1 MKLHYKLANIIY
13 DFRSRRQRFARG
25 WADGDVWNMNDWFIK
40 TVEPMLKHLRDNG
53 CGVPNELYD
62 EGLDSREQWEA
73 VLDEM
78 VRCLHLMDEENVRMA
93 LGLYRR
99 HGLSYDEH
107 KRIGDTMEENKNRFF
122 ELFSKWFFDLW
133 D

>member
-1 MKLHYKLANIIY
+1 
-13 DFRSRRQRFARG
+13 
-25 WADGDVWNMNDWFIK
+25 
-40 TVEPMLKHLRDNG
+40 
-53 CGVPNELYD
+53 
-62 EGLDSREQWEA
+62 
-73 VLDEM
+73 
-78 VRCLHLMDEENVRMA
+78 MA